1 MSKSRIEYLEILS
14 LDESATT
21 EEIKARFNELYSDF
35 QIRLTN
41 APTPNLKKLYQKNL
55 QELEE
60 TFAILTN
67 QKVTGQPKTDLPSSK
82 PTQNAQ
88 AGPSEPS
95 NKRNGGEN
103 THPSNPQ
110 VIAGRGARTTAPA
123 AMNNNDKSSISS
135 GISFNIFVITVVV
148 AVAGIALLATLYFDG
163 KNEVVEMQK
172 EAAKNQ
178 DFLKFKDIFK
188 NGKFKVENRTDQ
200 TITVLITHITFFD
213 NQGQLKEFKFL
224 GTNGNPKSVQVV
236 IEPGK
241 NVSINQ
247 YDGPVKWDGSVVSYA
262 MLVYANGNSSTP
274 SAVYSGIWL
283 HEWPENKLVITF

>member
-1 MSKSRIEYLEILS
+1 MSKSRIEYLEILN
-14 LDESATT
+14 LDESATIN
-21 EEIKARFNELYSDF
+21 EIEARFNELYSDF

-60 TFAILTN
+60 TYALLTN
-67 QKVTGQPKTDLPSSK
+67 QKVTSQPKTDLPSSK
-82 PTQNAQ
+82 PVQNFQ
-88 AGPSEPS
+88 NGPSESS
-95 NKRNGGEN
+95 NKSDVSDNKRQ
-103 THPSNPQ
+103 SNPQ
-110 VIAGRGARTTAPA
+110 VIAGRGARTPIPN
-123 AMNNNDKSSISS
+123 NNNDKVLKSS

-148 AVAGIALLATLYFDG
+148 AVAGIALLTTLYFDG

-172 EAAKNQ
+172 EAAKDQ

-188 NGKFKVENRTDQ
+188 NGKFKVENRTNQ
-200 TITVLITHITFFD
+200 TVTVLITHITFFD
-213 NQGQLKEFKFL
+213 NQGQLKEYKFL
-224 GTNGNPKSVQVV
+224 GTDGNPKSVQVV

-262 MLVYANGNSSTP
+262 MLVYGNGNSSQP

-283 HEWPENKLVITF
+283 HEWPENKLVITL